1 MDNVRDIMRS
11 PERVLNSL
19 NEHSKDSSYKF
30 ERLYRILFNEELF
43 YVAYQKIASNGGSTT
58 KGSDGRSIDEMS
70 LARIETLIASL
81 KDESYQPHPSRRVHI
96 PKKNGK
102 TRPLGIPAFEDKLV
116 QEVVRMILEAI
127 YEGHFETTS
136 HGFRP
141 KRSCHTALL
150 HIQKTFSGA
159 KWFIEGDIKGFFDN
173 IDHDVLVGILRER
186 ISDDRFIRLI
196 WKFLKAGY
204 VEDWTFHNTYSGT
217 PQGGIVSPILAN
229 IYLDKLDKYVKEYI
243 RHFDMGTKRRPG
255 KESNDLANERKR
267 TVRKLKKVKDGTEKA
282 ALVARL
288 KAIEQERAAFPSGD
302 EMDGSYRRLKYIR
315 YADDFIL
322 GIIGSKEDVLRIK
335 EDIKSFLS
343 ESLALELSEEKT
355 LITHTG
361 KSAKFLG
368 YEITVTRTNHQ
379 RRDVQGRLRRTYG
392 KRVRLNVSM
401 ATLRD
406 KLLEYGAMEIK
417 LRNGKEVWKPKCR
430 SGLIFNDDLEI
441 LDRYNRETVGFCN
454 YYLIAN
460 NCVVLHNFRYIMEY
474 SMYKTF
480 AGKYRSTVRKINK
493 KYRRNK
499 LFTVKYEQKGV
510 IKSRTFYKTSFKR
523 RTTAFNGSC
532 DIEPYSIADVSR
544 TNLTDRLKA
553 EKCELCGATGKL
565 IMHHVRNLK
574 DLKGKESWKRLMSAR
589 KRKTIALCPSCHRL
603 RHLGKV

>member
-1 MDNVRDIMRS
+1 MRS

-30 ERLYRILFNEELF
+30 ERLYRLLFNEELF

-58 KGSDGRSIDEMS
+58 KGSDGRSIDGMS

-150 HIQKTFSGA
+150 HIQKTFNGA

-186 ISDDRFIRLI
+186 ISDDRFIRLTR
-196 WKFLKAGY
+196 KFLKAGY

-243 RHFDMGTKRRPG
+243 QHFDKGTKRRPG
-255 KESNDLANERKR
+255 KESNNLANERKR

-288 KAIEQERAAFPSGD
+288 KAIEQERAAFPNGD
-302 EMDGSYRRLKYIR
+302 EMDESYRRLKYIR

-322 GIIGSKEDVLRIK
+322 GVIGSKEEAQRIK

-343 ESLALELSEEKT
+343 ASLALELSEEKT

-368 YEITVTRTNHQ
+368 YEITVTRDNHQ
-379 RRDVQGRLRRTYG
+379 RRDVRGCLRRTYG

-493 KYRRNK
+493 KYRYNK
-499 LFTVKYEQKGV
+499 LFTVKYEQKGA

-574 DLKGKESWKRLMSAR
+574 DLKGKESWERLMSAR

>member
-1 MDNVRDIMRS
+1 MRS

-19 NEHSKDSSYKF
+19 NEHSKDSSYKL

-150 HIQKTFSGA
+150 HIQKTFSGT

-196 WKFLKAGY
+196 RKFLKAGY
-204 VEDWTFHNTYSGT
+204 VEDWKFHNTYSGT

-243 RHFDMGTKRRPG
+243 RHFDKGTKRRPG

-267 TVRKLKKVKDGTEKA
+267 TVRKLKKVKDGTEKV

-322 GIIGSKEDVLRIK
+322 GVIGSKEDARQIK

-355 LITHTG
+355 LITHTN

-368 YEITVTRTNHQ
+368 YEITVTRDNHQ
-379 RRDVQGRLRRTYG
+379 RRDVRGRLRRTYG

-553 EKCELCGATGKL
+553 EKCELCGAEGKL

-574 DLKGKESWKRLMSAR
+574 DLKGKESWERLMSAR

>member
-1 MDNVRDIMRS
+1 MRS

-58 KGSDGRSIDEMS
+58 KGSDGRSIDGMS

-150 HIQKTFSGA
+150 HIQKTFNGA

-196 WKFLKAGY
+196 RKFLKAGY

-243 RHFDMGTKRRPG
+243 QHFDKGTKRRPG
-255 KESNDLANERKR
+255 KESNNLANERKR

-322 GIIGSKEDVLRIK
+322 GVIGSKEDALRIK

-368 YEITVTRTNHQ
+368 YEITVTRDNHQ
-379 RRDVQGRLRRTYG
+379 RRDVRGCLRRTYG

-417 LRNGKEVWKPKCR
+417 LRNGKEIWKPKCR

-493 KYRRNK
+493 KYRYNK
-499 LFTVKYEQKGV
+499 LFTVKYEQKGA

>member
-1 MDNVRDIMRS
+1 MRS

-30 ERLYRILFNEELF
+30 ERLYRLLFNEELF
-43 YVAYQKIASNGGSTT
+43 YVAYQKIASNEGSTT
-58 KGSDGRSIDEMS
+58 KGSDGRSIDGMS

-102 TRPLGIPAFEDKLV
+102 MRPLGIPAFEDKLV

-150 HIQKTFSGA
+150 HIQKTFNGA

-173 IDHDVLVGILRER
+173 IDHDVLVQILRER

-196 WKFLKAGY
+196 RKFLKAGY

-243 RHFDMGTKRRPG
+243 RHFDKGTKRRSG
-255 KESNDLANERKR
+255 KESNDLTNERKR
-267 TVRKLKKVKDGTEKA
+267 TVRKLRKVKDGAEKA

-322 GIIGSKEDVLRIK
+322 GVIGSKEDAQRIK

-343 ESLALELSEEKT
+343 ASLALELSEEKT

-368 YEITVTRTNHQ
+368 YEITVTRDNHQ
-379 RRDVQGRLRRTYG
+379 RRDVRGCLRRTYG

-417 LRNGKEVWKPKCR
+417 LRNGKEIWKPKCR

-493 KYRRNK
+493 KYRLNK

-544 TNLTDRLKA
+544 TNLTDRLKT

>member
-1 MDNVRDIMRS
+1 MRS

-70 LARIETLIASL
+70 LARIETLITSL

-96 PKKNGK
+96 PKKNGR
-102 TRPLGIPAFEDKLV
+102 TRPLGIPSFEDKLV

-150 HIQKTFSGA
+150 HIQKTFSGT

-186 ISDDRFIRLI
+186 ISDERFIRLI
-196 WKFLKAGY
+196 RKFLKAGY
-204 VEDWTFHNTYSGT
+204 VEDWKFHNTYSGT

-243 RHFDMGTKRRPG
+243 RHFDKGTKRRPG

-288 KAIEQERAAFPSGD
+288 KAIEQERAAFPNGD
-302 EMDGSYRRLKYIR
+302 EMDESYRRLKYIR

-322 GIIGSKEDVLRIK
+322 GVIGSKEDARRIK

-355 LITHTG
+355 LITHTS

-368 YEITVTRTNHQ
+368 YEITVTRDNHQ

-401 ATLRD
+401 ATLRN
-406 KLLEYGAMEIK
+406 KLLEYGVMEIK

-499 LFTVKYEQKGV
+499 LFTVKYEQKGI

-574 DLKGKESWKRLMSAR
+574 DLKGKESWERLMSAR

>member
-1 MDNVRDIMRS
+1 MRS

-58 KGSDGRSIDEMS
+58 KGSDGRSIDGMS

-150 HIQKTFSGA
+150 HIQKTFNGA

-196 WKFLKAGY
+196 RKFLKAGY
-204 VEDWTFHNTYSGT
+204 VEDWTFHNTYSGM

-229 IYLDKLDKYVKEYI
+229 INLDKLDKYVKEYI

-322 GIIGSKEDVLRIK
+322 GVIGSKEDALRIK

-368 YEITVTRTNHQ
+368 YEITVTRNNHQ

-417 LRNGKEVWKPKCR
+417 LRNGKEIWKPKCR

>member
-1 MDNVRDIMRS
+1 MRS

-30 ERLYRILFNEELF
+30 ERLYRLLFNEELF

-196 WKFLKAGY
+196 RKFLKAGY
-204 VEDWTFHNTYSGT
+204 VEDWTFHNTYSGM

-322 GIIGSKEDVLRIK
+322 GIIGSKEDALRIK

-368 YEITVTRTNHQ
+368 YEITVTRNNHQ

-417 LRNGKEVWKPKCR
+417 LRNGKEIWKPKCR

-493 KYRRNK
+493 KYRLNK
-499 LFTVKYEQKGV
+499 LFTVKYEQQGV

>member
-1 MDNVRDIMRS
+1 MRS

-58 KGSDGRSIDEMS
+58 KGSDGRSIDGMS

-150 HIQKTFSGA
+150 HIQKTFNGA

-196 WKFLKAGY
+196 RKFLKAGY

-243 RHFDMGTKRRPG
+243 QHFDKGTKRRPG
-255 KESNDLANERKR
+255 KESNNLANERKR

-288 KAIEQERAAFPSGD
+288 KAIEQERAAFPNGD
-302 EMDGSYRRLKYIR
+302 EMDESYRRLKYIR

-322 GIIGSKEDVLRIK
+322 GVIGSKEEAQRIK

-343 ESLALELSEEKT
+343 ASLALELSEEKT

-368 YEITVTRTNHQ
+368 YEITVTRDNHQ
-379 RRDVQGRLRRTYG
+379 RRDVRGCLRRTYG

-493 KYRRNK
+493 KYRLNK
-499 LFTVKYEQKGV
+499 LFTVKYEQKGA

-574 DLKGKESWKRLMSAR
+574 DLKGKESWERLMSAR

>member
-30 ERLYRILFNEELF
+30 ERLYRLLFNEELF
-43 YVAYQKIASNGGSTT
+43 YVAYQKIASNEGSTT
-58 KGSDGRSIDEMS
+58 KGSDGRSIDGMS

-102 TRPLGIPAFEDKLV
+102 MRPLGIPAFEDKLV

-150 HIQKTFSGA
+150 HIQKTFNGA

-173 IDHDVLVGILRER
+173 IDHDVLVQILRER

-196 WKFLKAGY
+196 RKFLKAGY
-204 VEDWTFHNTYSGT
+204 VEDWTFHNTYSGM

-267 TVRKLKKVKDGTEKA
+267 TVRKLKKIKDGAEKA

-322 GIIGSKEDVLRIK
+322 GVIGSKEDAQRIK

-343 ESLALELSEEKT
+343 ASLALELSEEKT

-368 YEITVTRTNHQ
+368 YEITVTRNNHQ

-417 LRNGKEVWKPKCR
+417 LRNGKEIWKPKCR

-493 KYRRNK
+493 KYRLNK
-499 LFTVKYEQKGV
+499 LFTVKYEQQGV

>member
-1 MDNVRDIMRS
+1 MRS

-19 NEHSKDSSYKF
+19 NEHCKDSSYKF

-229 IYLDKLDKYVKEYI
+229 IYDKLDKYVKEYI

-322 GIIGSKEDVLRIK
+322 GVIGSKEDALRIK

>member
-1 MDNVRDIMRS
+1 MRS

-30 ERLYRILFNEELF
+30 ERLYRLLFNEELF

-150 HIQKTFSGA
+150 HIQKTFNGA

-196 WKFLKAGY
+196 RKFLKAGY

-243 RHFDMGTKRRPG
+243 QHFDKGTKRRPG
-255 KESNDLANERKR
+255 KESNNLANERKR

-288 KAIEQERAAFPSGD
+288 KAIEQERAAFPNGD
-302 EMDGSYRRLKYIR
+302 EMDESYRRLKYIR

-322 GIIGSKEDVLRIK
+322 GVIGSKEEARRIK

-368 YEITVTRTNHQ
+368 YEITVTRDNHQ
-379 RRDVQGRLRRTYG
+379 RRDVRGCLRRTYG

-493 KYRRNK
+493 KYRYNK
-499 LFTVKYEQKGV
+499 LFTVKYEQKGA

-574 DLKGKESWKRLMSAR
+574 DLKGKESWERLMSAR

>member
-1 MDNVRDIMRS
+1 MRS

-30 ERLYRILFNEELF
+30 ERLYRLLFNEELF

-58 KGSDGRSIDEMS
+58 KGSDGRSIDGMS

-150 HIQKTFSGA
+150 HIQKTFNGA

-196 WKFLKAGY
+196 RKFLKAGY

-243 RHFDMGTKRRPG
+243 QHFDKGTKRRPG
-255 KESNDLANERKR
+255 KESNNLANERKR

-288 KAIEQERAAFPSGD
+288 KAIEQERAAFPNGD
-302 EMDGSYRRLKYIR
+302 EMDESYRRLKYIR

-322 GIIGSKEDVLRIK
+322 GVIGSKEEAQRIK

-343 ESLALELSEEKT
+343 ASLALELSEEKT

-368 YEITVTRTNHQ
+368 YEITVTRDNHQ
-379 RRDVQGRLRRTYG
+379 RRDVRGCLRRTYG

-480 AGKYRSTVRKINK
+480 AGKYRSTGRKINK
-493 KYRRNK
+493 KYRYNK
-499 LFTVKYEQKGV
+499 LFTVKYEQKGA

-574 DLKGKESWKRLMSAR
+574 DLKGKESWERLMSAR

>member
-1 MDNVRDIMRS
+1 MRS

-30 ERLYRILFNEELF
+30 ERLYRLLFNEELF

-196 WKFLKAGY
+196 RKFLKAGY
-204 VEDWTFHNTYSGT
+204 VEDWTFHNTYSGM

-288 KAIEQERAAFPSGD
+288 KAIEQERAAFPNGD
-302 EMDGSYRRLKYIR
+302 EMDESYRRLKYIR

-322 GIIGSKEDVLRIK
+322 GVIGSKEDAQRIK

-343 ESLALELSEEKT
+343 ASLALELSEEKT

-368 YEITVTRTNHQ
+368 YEITVTRNNHQ

-493 KYRRNK
+493 KYRLNK

-574 DLKGKESWKRLMSAR
+574 DLKGKESWERLMSAR

>member
-1 MDNVRDIMRS
+1 MRS

-30 ERLYRILFNEELF
+30 ERLYRLLFNEELF

-196 WKFLKAGY
+196 RKFLKAGY
-204 VEDWTFHNTYSGT
+204 VEDWTFHNTYSGM

-288 KAIEQERAAFPSGD
+288 KAIEQERAAFPNGD
-302 EMDGSYRRLKYIR
+302 EMDESYRRLKYIR

-322 GIIGSKEDVLRIK
+322 GVIGSKEEAQRIK

-343 ESLALELSEEKT
+343 ASLALELSEEKT

-368 YEITVTRTNHQ
+368 YEITVTRDNHQ
-379 RRDVQGRLRRTYG
+379 RRDVRGCLRRTYG

-417 LRNGKEVWKPKCR
+417 LRNGKEIWKPKCR

-493 KYRRNK
+493 KYRLNK
-499 LFTVKYEQKGV
+499 LFTVKYEQKGA

>member
-1 MDNVRDIMRS
+1 MRS

-58 KGSDGRSIDEMS
+58 KGSDGRSIDGMS

-196 WKFLKAGY
+196 RKFLKAGY
-204 VEDWTFHNTYSGT
+204 VEDWTFHNTYSGM

-322 GIIGSKEDVLRIK
+322 GVIGSKEDALRIK

-368 YEITVTRTNHQ
+368 YEITVTRNNHQ

-417 LRNGKEVWKPKCR
+417 LRNGKEIWKPKCR

-493 KYRRNK
+493 KYRLNK
-499 LFTVKYEQKGV
+499 LFTVKYEQQGV

-553 EKCELCGATGKL
+553 GKCELCGATGKL

>member
-1 MDNVRDIMRS
+1 MRS

-196 WKFLKAGY
+196 RKFLKAGY
-204 VEDWTFHNTYSGT
+204 VEDWTFHNTYSGM

-267 TVRKLKKVKDGTEKA
+267 TVRKLKKIKDGTEKA

-322 GIIGSKEDVLRIK
+322 GVIGSKEDALRIK

-368 YEITVTRTNHQ
+368 YEITVTRDNHQ

-493 KYRRNK
+493 KYRLNK

>member
-1 MDNVRDIMRS
+1 MRS

-196 WKFLKAGY
+196 RKFLKAGY
-204 VEDWTFHNTYSGT
+204 VEDWTFHNTYSGM

-322 GIIGSKEDVLRIK
+322 GVIGSKEDALRIK

-368 YEITVTRTNHQ
+368 YEITVTRNNHQ

-493 KYRRNK
+493 KYRLNK
-499 LFTVKYEQKGV
+499 LFTVKYEQQGV

-574 DLKGKESWKRLMSAR
+574 DLKGKESWERLMSAR

>member
-1 MDNVRDIMRS
+1 MDNVRDIRRS

-58 KGSDGRSIDEMS
+58 KGSDGRSIDGMS

-196 WKFLKAGY
+196 RKFLKAGY
-204 VEDWTFHNTYSGT
+204 VEDWTFHNTYSGM

-322 GIIGSKEDVLRIK
+322 GVIGSKEDALRIK

-368 YEITVTRTNHQ
+368 YEITVTRNNHQ

-417 LRNGKEVWKPKCR
+417 LRNGKEIWKPKCR

-493 KYRRNK
+493 KYRLNK
-499 LFTVKYEQKGV
+499 LFTVKYEQQGV

-574 DLKGKESWKRLMSAR
+574 DLKGKESWERLMSAR

>member
-1 MDNVRDIMRS
+1 MRS

-70 LARIETLIASL
+70 LARIETLITSL

-96 PKKNGK
+96 PKKNGR
-102 TRPLGIPAFEDKLV
+102 TRPLGIPSFEDKLV

-150 HIQKTFSGA
+150 HIQKTFSGT

-186 ISDDRFIRLI
+186 ISDERFIRLI
-196 WKFLKAGY
+196 RKFLKAGY
-204 VEDWTFHNTYSGT
+204 VEDWKFHNTYSGT

-243 RHFDMGTKRRPG
+243 RHFDKGTKRRPG

-288 KAIEQERAAFPSGD
+288 KAIEQERAAFPNGD
-302 EMDGSYRRLKYIR
+302 EMDESYRRLKYIR

-322 GIIGSKEDVLRIK
+322 GVIGSKEDARRIK

-355 LITHTG
+355 LITHTS

-368 YEITVTRTNHQ
+368 YEITVTRDNHQ

-401 ATLRD
+401 ATLRN
-406 KLLEYGAMEIK
+406 KLLEYGVMEIK

-574 DLKGKESWKRLMSAR
+574 DLKGKESWERLMSAR

>member
-1 MDNVRDIMRS
+1 MRS

-58 KGSDGRSIDEMS
+58 KGSDGRSIDGMS

-196 WKFLKAGY
+196 RKFLKAGY
-204 VEDWTFHNTYSGT
+204 VEDWTFHNTYSGM

-322 GIIGSKEDVLRIK
+322 GVIGSKEDALRIK

-368 YEITVTRTNHQ
+368 YEITVTRDNHQ
-379 RRDVQGRLRRTYG
+379 RRDVRGCLRRTYG

-417 LRNGKEVWKPKCR
+417 LRNGKEIWKPKCR

-493 KYRRNK
+493 KYRLNK
-499 LFTVKYEQKGV
+499 LFTVKYEQQGV

-574 DLKGKESWKRLMSAR
+574 DLKGKESWERLMSAR

>member
-1 MDNVRDIMRS
+1 MRS

-19 NEHSKDSSYKF
+19 NEHSKDSNYKF

-43 YVAYQKIASNGGSTT
+43 YVAYQKIASNGGGTT

-150 HIQKTFSGA
+150 HIQKTFNGA

-173 IDHDVLVGILRER
+173 IDHDVLVQILRER

-196 WKFLKAGY
+196 RKFLKAGY

-243 RHFDMGTKRRPG
+243 QHFDKGTKRRPG
-255 KESNDLANERKR
+255 KESNNLANERKR

-288 KAIEQERAAFPSGD
+288 KAIEQERAAFPNGD

-322 GIIGSKEDVLRIK
+322 GVIGSKEDAQRIK

-368 YEITVTRTNHQ
+368 YEITVTRNNHQ
-379 RRDVQGRLRRTYG
+379 RRDVRGHLRRTYG

-574 DLKGKESWKRLMSAR
+574 DLKGKESWERLMSAR
-589 KRKTIALCPSCHRL
+589 KRKTIALCPSCHKL

>member
-1 MDNVRDIMRS
+1 MRS

-30 ERLYRILFNEELF
+30 ERLYRLLFNEELF
-43 YVAYQKIASNGGSTT
+43 YVAYQKIASNEGSTT
-58 KGSDGRSIDEMS
+58 KGSDGRSIDGMS

-102 TRPLGIPAFEDKLV
+102 MRPLGIPAFEDKLV

-150 HIQKTFSGA
+150 HIQKTFNGA

-173 IDHDVLVGILRER
+173 IDHDVLVQILRER

-196 WKFLKAGY
+196 RKFLKAGY

-243 RHFDMGTKRRPG
+243 RHFDKGTKRRSG
-255 KESNDLANERKR
+255 KESNDLTNERKR
-267 TVRKLKKVKDGTEKA
+267 TVRKLRKVKDGAEKA

-322 GIIGSKEDVLRIK
+322 GVIGSKEDAQRIK

-368 YEITVTRTNHQ
+368 YEITVTRNNHQ

-417 LRNGKEVWKPKCR
+417 LRNGKEIWKPKCR

-493 KYRRNK
+493 KYRLNK

>member
-1 MDNVRDIMRS
+1 MRS

-30 ERLYRILFNEELF
+30 ERLYRLLFNEELF

-58 KGSDGRSIDEMS
+58 KGSDGRSIDGMS

-196 WKFLKAGY
+196 RKFLKAGY
-204 VEDWTFHNTYSGT
+204 VEDWTFHNTYSGM

-288 KAIEQERAAFPSGD
+288 KAIEQERAAFPNGD
-302 EMDGSYRRLKYIR
+302 EMDESYRRLKYIR

-322 GIIGSKEDVLRIK
+322 GVIGSKEEAQRIK

-343 ESLALELSEEKT
+343 ASLALELSEEKT

-368 YEITVTRTNHQ
+368 YEITVTRNNHQ

-493 KYRRNK
+493 KYRYNK
-499 LFTVKYEQKGV
+499 LFTVKYEQKGA

-574 DLKGKESWKRLMSAR
+574 DLKGKESWERLMSAR

>member
-1 MDNVRDIMRS
+1 MRS

-30 ERLYRILFNEELF
+30 ERLYRLLFNEELF

-58 KGSDGRSIDEMS
+58 KGSDGRSIDGMS

-173 IDHDVLVGILRER
+173 IDHDVLVQILRER

-196 WKFLKAGY
+196 RKFLKAGY

-267 TVRKLKKVKDGTEKA
+267 TVRKLKKIKDGTEKA

-322 GIIGSKEDVLRIK
+322 GVIGSKEVALRIK

-368 YEITVTRTNHQ
+368 YEITVTRNNHQ

-417 LRNGKEVWKPKCR
+417 LRNGKEIWKPKCR

-493 KYRRNK
+493 KYRLNK
-499 LFTVKYEQKGV
+499 LFTVKYEQKGA

>member
-1 MDNVRDIMRS
+1 MRS

-81 KDESYQPHPSRRVHI
+81 KDESYQPHPLRRVHI

-196 WKFLKAGY
+196 RKFLKAGY
-204 VEDWTFHNTYSGT
+204 VEDWTFHNTYSGM

-322 GIIGSKEDVLRIK
+322 GVIGSKEDALRIK

-368 YEITVTRTNHQ
+368 YEITVTRNNHQ

-493 KYRRNK
+493 KYRLNK

>member
-1 MDNVRDIMRS
+1 MRS

-150 HIQKTFSGA
+150 HIQKTFSGT

-196 WKFLKAGY
+196 RKFLKAGY
-204 VEDWTFHNTYSGT
+204 VEDWKFHNTYSGT

-243 RHFDMGTKRRPG
+243 RHFDKGTKRRPG

-267 TVRKLKKVKDGTEKA
+267 TVRKLKKVKDGTEKV

-288 KAIEQERAAFPSGD
+288 KAIEHERAAFPSGD

-322 GIIGSKEDVLRIK
+322 GVIGSKEDARQIK

-355 LITHTG
+355 LITHTN

-368 YEITVTRTNHQ
+368 YEITVTRNNHQ

-553 EKCELCGATGKL
+553 EKCELCGAEGKL

-574 DLKGKESWKRLMSAR
+574 DLKGKESWERLMSAR

>member
-1 MDNVRDIMRS
+1 MRS

-150 HIQKTFSGA
+150 HIQKTFNGA

-196 WKFLKAGY
+196 RKFLKAGY

-243 RHFDMGTKRRPG
+243 QHFDKGTKRRPG
-255 KESNDLANERKR
+255 KESNNLANERKR

-288 KAIEQERAAFPSGD
+288 KAIEQERAAFPNGD
-302 EMDGSYRRLKYIR
+302 EMDESYRRLKYIR

-322 GIIGSKEDVLRIK
+322 GVIGSKEEAQRIK

-343 ESLALELSEEKT
+343 ASLALELSEEKT

-368 YEITVTRTNHQ
+368 YEITVTRDNHQ
-379 RRDVQGRLRRTYG
+379 RRDVRGCLRRTYG

-493 KYRRNK
+493 KYRYNK
-499 LFTVKYEQKGV
+499 LFTVKYEQKGA

-553 EKCELCGATGKL
+553 EKCELCGATGKQ

-574 DLKGKESWKRLMSAR
+574 DLKGKESWERLMSAR

>member
-368 YEITVTRTNHQ
+368 YEITVTRNNHQ

>member
-1 MDNVRDIMRS
+1 MRS

-30 ERLYRILFNEELF
+30 ERLYRLLFNEELF

-58 KGSDGRSIDEMS
+58 KGSDGRSIDGMS

-150 HIQKTFSGA
+150 HIQKTFNGA

-196 WKFLKAGY
+196 RKFLKAGY
-204 VEDWTFHNTYSGT
+204 VEDWTFHNTYSGM

-267 TVRKLKKVKDGTEKA
+267 TVRKLKKIKDGTEKA

-288 KAIEQERAAFPSGD
+288 KAIEQERAAFPNGD
-302 EMDGSYRRLKYIR
+302 EMDESYRRLKYIR

-322 GIIGSKEDVLRIK
+322 GVIGSKEEAQRIK

-343 ESLALELSEEKT
+343 ASLALELSEEKT

-368 YEITVTRTNHQ
+368 YEITVTRDNHQ
-379 RRDVQGRLRRTYG
+379 RRDVRGCLRRTYG

-493 KYRRNK
+493 KYRYNK
-499 LFTVKYEQKGV
+499 LFTVKYEQKGA

>member
-1 MDNVRDIMRS
+1 MRS

-159 KWFIEGDIKGFFDN
+159 KWFIEGDIKGLFDN

-196 WKFLKAGY
+196 RKFLKAGY
-204 VEDWTFHNTYSGT
+204 VEDWTFHNTYSGM

-267 TVRKLKKVKDGTEKA
+267 TVRKLKKIKDGTEKA

-322 GIIGSKEDVLRIK
+322 GVIGSKEDALRIK

-368 YEITVTRTNHQ
+368 YEITVTRNNHQ

-417 LRNGKEVWKPKCR
+417 LRNGKEIWKPKCR

-493 KYRRNK
+493 KYRLNK

>member
-1 MDNVRDIMRS
+1 MRS

-19 NEHSKDSSYKF
+19 NEHCKDSSYKF

-322 GIIGSKEDVLRIK
+322 GVIGSKEDARRIK

-355 LITHTG
+355 LITHTS

-574 DLKGKESWKRLMSAR
+574 DLKGKESWERLMSAR

>member
-19 NEHSKDSSYKF
+19 NEHCKDSSYKF

-196 WKFLKAGY
+196 RKFLKAGY

-322 GIIGSKEDVLRIK
+322 GVIGSKEDALRIK

-368 YEITVTRTNHQ
+368 YEITVTRNNHQ

-417 LRNGKEVWKPKCR
+417 LRNGKEIWKPKCR

-493 KYRRNK
+493 KYRLNK

>member
-1 MDNVRDIMRS
+1 MRS

-196 WKFLKAGY
+196 RKFLKAGY

-243 RHFDMGTKRRPG
+243 QHFDKGTKRRPG

-322 GIIGSKEDVLRIK
+322 GVIGSKEDALRIK

-368 YEITVTRTNHQ
+368 YEITVTRNNHQ

-493 KYRRNK
+493 KYRLNK

>member
-11 PERVLNSL
+11 PERVLNNL

-196 WKFLKAGY
+196 RKFLKAGY

-243 RHFDMGTKRRPG
+243 RHFDKGTKRRPG

-267 TVRKLKKVKDGTEKA
+267 TVRKLKKIKDGTEKA

-288 KAIEQERAAFPSGD
+288 KAIEQERAAFPNGD

-322 GIIGSKEDVLRIK
+322 GVIGSKEDALRIK

-343 ESLALELSEEKT
+343 ENLALELSEEKT

-368 YEITVTRTNHQ
+368 YEITVTRNNHQ

-417 LRNGKEVWKPKCR
+417 LRNGKEVWKSKCR

-574 DLKGKESWKRLMSAR
+574 DLKGKESWERLMSAR

>member
-1 MDNVRDIMRS
+1 MRS

-196 WKFLKAGY
+196 RKFLKAGY
-204 VEDWTFHNTYSGT
+204 VEDWTFHNTYSGM

-322 GIIGSKEDVLRIK
+322 GVIGSKEDALRIK

-368 YEITVTRTNHQ
+368 YEITVTRNNHQ

-417 LRNGKEVWKPKCR
+417 LRNGKEIWKPKCR

-493 KYRRNK
+493 KYRLNK

-553 EKCELCGATGKL
+553 EKCELCGATVNL

>member
-1 MDNVRDIMRS
+1 MRS

-30 ERLYRILFNEELF
+30 ERLYRLLFNEELF

-58 KGSDGRSIDEMS
+58 KGSDGRSIDGMS

-150 HIQKTFSGA
+150 HIQKTFNGA

-173 IDHDVLVGILRER
+173 IDHDVLVQILRER

-196 WKFLKAGY
+196 RKFLKAGY
-204 VEDWTFHNTYSGT
+204 VEDWTFHNTYSGM

-243 RHFDMGTKRRPG
+243 QHFDKGTKRRPG

-267 TVRKLKKVKDGTEKA
+267 TVRKLKKIKDGTEKA

-322 GIIGSKEDVLRIK
+322 GVIGSKEDALRIK

-368 YEITVTRTNHQ
+368 YEITVTRNNHQ

-417 LRNGKEVWKPKCR
+417 LRNGKEIWKPKCR

-493 KYRRNK
+493 KYRLNK
-499 LFTVKYEQKGV
+499 LFTVKYEQKGA